1 MYPFALE
8 AEKDR
13 DDFYSV
19 NFGRLKISQ
28 INILVGLNI
37 KLRANFTNLFHSFVV
52 T

>member
-19 NFGRLKISQ
+19 NFGPLKISQ

-37 KLRANFTNLFHSFVV
+37 KQERILQTFFTHLL
-52 T
+52 

>member
-19 NFGRLKISQ
+19 NFFDLISQ

>member
-19 NFGRLKISQ
+19 NFFDLKFHKLIS
-28 INILVGLNI
+28 
-37 KLRANFTNLFHSFVV
+37 
-52 T
+52 